1 VANGLYVYTLSV
13 LGLMFAFTNMYLM
26 NKMIGSS
33 AEIVTWMLTLLTFA
47 TFIGVCGLL
56 IYCRAKQLMTTG
68 EMIGYSVLTLVT
80 GVISGFITL
89 FAQLY

>member
-1 VANGLYVYTLSV
+1 MANGLYIYTLSV
-13 LGLMFAFTNMYLM
+13 LGLMLAFTNMYLM
-26 NKMIGSS
+26 NKMAGSS
-33 AEIVTWMLTLLTFA
+33 AEIVTSILTLLTFS

-68 EMIGYSVLTLVT
+68 ETIGYLALVLVT
-80 GVISGFITL
+80 GVLAACITL